1 MSELEAK
8 LAEAEKEYISGA
20 PTRDKRTP
28 SEWIPRPPEKFC
40 LSGHRAPV
48 TKVIFHPIF
57 RLVNTCKFVSLL
69 SSSFYIIYQQ
79 SISIYLEYKIKV
91 LTSIAA

>member
-28 SEWIPRPPEKFC
+28 SEWIPRPPEKFS

-48 TKVIFHPIF
+48 LKVLFHPIF
-57 RLVNTCKFVSLL
+57 RYVIERYQISPKN
-69 SSSFYIIYQQ
+69 IYNLC
-79 SISIYLEYKIKV
+79 SRNGN
-91 LTSIAA
+91 

>member
-1 MSELEAK
+1 LGLQVSELEAK

-28 SEWIPRPPEKFC
+28 SEWIPRPPEKFS

-48 TKVIFHPIF
+48 TKVLFHPIF
-57 RLVNTCKFVSLL
+57 RLVPISFIGLANIQISPIQILALYL
-69 SSSFYIIYQQ
+69 S
-79 SISIYLEYKIKV
+79 V
-91 LTSIAA
+91 

>member
-1 MSELEAK
+1 MGLQVSELEAK

-48 TKVIFHPIF
+48 TKVLFHPIF
-57 RLVNTCKFVSLL
+57 RLVPISFIRLAHIQIINVRPVS
-69 SSSFYIIYQQ
+69 
-79 SISIYLEYKIKV
+79 
-91 LTSIAA
+91 

>member
-1 MSELEAK
+1 MGLQVSELEAK

-48 TKVIFHPIF
+48 TKVLFHPIF
-57 RLVNTCKFVSLL
+57 RLVPISFIGL
-69 SSSFYIIYQQ
+69 SKSPI
-79 SISIYLEYKIKV
+79 KILDLYFSV
-91 LTSIAA
+91 